1 MGYTNESGEIK
12 VGLKPGIY
20 LITAKKKGYL
30 LGAKLTVTVTEE
42 DVKNKVEELIEN
54 AKKKA
59 EMGREAVEGFLKTL
73 NVENPKVVRVCEEFE
88 IKVTFEG
95 KPVSD
100 ATVVI
105 RKNGIVVQ
113 SGKTDANGVFRTIE
127 QKSNRKR

>member
-12 VGLKPGIY
+12 IGLKPGIH
-20 LITAKKKGYL
+20 LITAKKKVFA
-30 LGAKLTVTVTEE
+30 GAKLTVTVTEE

-73 NVENPKVVRVCEEFE
+73 NVENPKVVRVCKEFE

-105 RKNGIVVQ
+105 KKMELLYSQERLMQ
-113 SGKTDANGVFRTIE
+113 MVFSE
-127 QKSNRKR
+127 PPE

>member
-12 VGLKPGIY
+12 IGLKPGIY
-20 LITAKKKGYL
+20 LITAKKKVFA
-30 LGAKLTVTVTEE
+30 GAKLTVTVTEE

-73 NVENPKVVRVCEEFE
+73 NVENPKVVRVGEEFE

-105 RKNGIVVQ
+105 KKNGIVVQ
-113 SGKTDANGVFRTIE
+113 SGKTDANGVFRTTRV
-127 QKSNRKR
+127 KKVFTS

>member
-12 VGLKPGIY
+12 IGLKPGIY
-20 LITAKKKGYL
+20 LITAKKKVFA
-30 LGAKLTVTVTEE
+30 GAKLTVTVTEE

-73 NVENPKVVRVCEEFE
+73 NVENPKVVRVCKEFE

-105 RKNGIVVQ
+105 KKNGIVVQ
-113 SGKTDANGVFRTIE
+113 SGKTDANGVFRTTRV
-127 QKSNRKR
+127 KKVFTS